1 MWSAQARHRTT
12 DSPDLR
18 QGYRIEEV
26 APIKQENELN
36 IEDLTIKQ
44 LREIQQIAKCVAPAT
59 TNECAGE
66 EKAVLVTTEYR
77 GVFFGFARYTSGD
90 TIKLRDARNCIY
102 WSSDI
107 GGFQGLAETGPNS
120 SCRIGAVADIEL
132 RKITCVA
139 ACTDAATKA
148 WVSAKTYKG

>member
-1 MWSAQARHRTT
+1 M
-12 DSPDLR
+12 
-18 QGYRIEEV
+18 
-26 APIKQENELN
+26 N

-44 LREIQQIAKCVAPAT
+44 LCEIQQLAKCVAPVT
-59 TNECAGE
+59 SECSE
-66 EKAVLVTTEYR
+66 EKAVLVTTEFR
-77 GVFFGFARYTSGD
+77 GVFFGFASDTSGD

-148 WVSAKTYKG
+148 WVSAITYKG